1 MISSKK
7 IKFVE
12 SNIYWIVGFVDGEG
26 CFHISFN
33 KKSSMPCGIEVRPSF
48 SVSQKSHSLQSLEN
62 IKDFFK
68 CGSIRFDKKDGTY
81 KYEVRSISDL
91 KNYILPFFSKYE
103 LLTKKNYDF
112 ETFKKICIMILEG
125 QHLNILGL
133 ENILTLSYA
142 MNGSGKRKYKKEELL
157 TFINKLKR

>member
-1 MISSKK
+1 MVNLKK

-33 KKSSMPCGIEVRPSF
+33 KKSSMPCGLEVRPSF
-48 SVSQKSHSLQSLEN
+48 SISQKAHSLQSLEN
-62 IKDFFK
+62 IKDFFN
-68 CGSIRFDKKDGTY
+68 CGGIRFDRRDGTF
-81 KYEVRSISDL
+81 KFEVRSIKDI
-91 KNYILPFFSKYE
+91 KECILPFFSKYE
-103 LLTKKNYDF
+103 LLTKKSYDF

-133 ENILTLSYA
+133 TEIIELSYT
-142 MNGSGKRKYKKEELL
+142 MNGSGKRKYTKEELL